1 MSLTF
6 VFLVAGL
13 IILIGFLGSI
23 SFEKTKIPDVLMLL
37 GIGILLGPVMK
48 LIDPGDLTHFT
59 EYFGAFALMIIL
71 FDGGMDTGIER
82 LIKEFGYAVLLVSL
96 SFGLT
101 VGAIYALLYFFMDW
115 NTLNSLLLATILGCT
130 SAAIIIPVTSSMA
143 LKPEIKTLLSLEST
157 LSDVFAVVIAISLLQ
172 FIKLENIGI
181 EQPMRH
187 IASSFSIAIV
197 VGIAAGFVWLKVL
210 DLFKGEKYT
219 YMITLAAILIMYS
232 VDEFLGGSG
241 PIAVL
246 IFGVILGNGH
256 AIVKFFK
263 LNIKSSLDETLK
275 FFHGE
280 VTFIIRTFFFVYLGM
295 ILSPDFIKPEMLY
308 VSGLITLIILVI
320 RYISVEAIGIV
331 NGKKKEDKNIL
342 IFMIP
347 RGLATAVLA
356 TIPSATKIP
365 GCEFFTEYAFGV
377 IVMTNILMTIG
388 VYYTEIGKVKTGKNK
403 KAGSNK

>member
-1 MSLTF
+1 MSVTF

-23 SFEKTKIPDVLMLL
+23 SFERTKVPDVLLLL

-48 LIDPGDLTHFT
+48 LIDPGQLTHFT

-82 LIKEFGYAVLLVSL
+82 LIKEFSYAVLLVVL

-101 VGAIYALLYFFMDW
+101 VCTIYAVLYFLMGW
-115 NTLNSLLLATILGCT
+115 NVLNSLLLATILGCT
-130 SAAIIIPVTSSMA
+130 SAAIIIPVTSGMS
-143 LKPEIKTLLSLEST
+143 LKPGVKTLLAVEST
-157 LSDVFAVVIAISLLQ
+157 LSDVFAVVLAISLLQ
-172 FIKLENIGI
+172 FISLEHIGI
-181 EQPMRH
+181 EQPLRH

-197 VGIAAGFVWLKVL
+197 LGVTVGFVWLKVL
-210 DLFKGEKYT
+210 DWFKGGKYS
-219 YMITLAAILIMYS
+219 YMTTLSAILLLYS
-232 VDEFLGGSG
+232 VVEFLGGGG

-246 IFGVILGNGH
+246 IFGIILGNGH
-256 AIVKFFK
+256 AIVKFLK
-263 LNIKSSLDETLK
+263 LNSKNTLDETLK

-308 VSGLITLIILVI
+308 VSGVITLIIFVV
-320 RYISVEAIGIV
+320 RYISVEVMGMID
-331 NGKKKEDKNIL
+331 GKKKDDKHIL
-342 IFMIP
+342 VFMIP

-356 TIPSATKIP
+356 TIPSASKIP
-365 GCEFFTEYAFGV
+365 GCEYFTEYAFGV
-377 IVMTNILMTIG
+377 IVMTNILMTVG
-388 VYYTEIGKVKTGKNK
+388 VYYTEKRKVPTTEK
-403 KAGSNK
+403 

>member
-1 MSLTF
+1 MSVTF

-23 SFEKTKIPDVLMLL
+23 SFEKTKIPDVLLLL

-48 LIDPGDLTHFT
+48 LIDPGKFTHFT

-82 LIKEFGYAVLLVSL
+82 LIKEFSSAVMLVFL

-101 VGAIYALLYFFMDW
+101 VCTIYAVLYFLMGW
-115 NTLNSLLLATILGCT
+115 TVLNSLLLATILGCT
-130 SAAIIIPVTSSMA
+130 SAAIIIPVTSGMS
-143 LKPEIKTLLSLEST
+143 LKPGVKTLLAVEST
-157 LSDVFAVVIAISLLQ
+157 LSDVFAVVLAVSLLQ
-172 FIKLENIGI
+172 FISLEHIGI
-181 EQPMRH
+181 EQPIRH

-197 VGIAAGFVWLKVL
+197 LGIAVGFIWLKVL
-210 DLFKGEKYT
+210 DWFKGGKYS
-219 YMITLAAILIMYS
+219 YMTTLSAILLLYS
-232 VDEFLGGSG
+232 VVEFLGGG
-241 PIAVL
+241 GAIAVL
-246 IFGVILGNGH
+246 IFGIILGNSN
-256 AIVKFFK
+256 AIIKFLK
-263 LNIKSSLDETLK
+263 LNLKNTLDETLK

-308 VSGLITLIILVI
+308 VSGLITLIILVV
-320 RYISVEAIGIV
+320 RYISVEAMGMID
-331 NGKKKEDKNIL
+331 GKKKDDKHIL

-356 TIPSATKIP
+356 TIPSASKIP
-365 GCEFFTEYAFGV
+365 GCEYFTEYAFGV
-377 IVMTNILMTIG
+377 IVMTNILMTVG
-388 VYYTEIGKVKTGKNK
+388 VYYTEKRKVQTTEK
-403 KAGSNK
+403 